1 MKKGRCQERLQCQGS
16 FLPCQQHQSVALS
29 SGSFCYLMHEDS
41 EPKKDIYI
49 YIFFKYIIL
58 AFLKAI
64 LLSMAVPQFLG
75 TT

>member
-41 EPKKDIYI
+41 EPKKE
-49 YIFFKYIIL
+49 YIFFKCIIL